1 MKIALIEASHWHATL
16 YIDALAS
23 MDVRVVGV
31 SDQNPAVAAR
41 VAARF
46 GCKASVDYKDM
57 LTEARPDFIFA
68 FGRHRDMPAI
78 AAHLI
83 KQKIPFAME
92 KPMGRSAS
100 EIEALCAAVEI
111 ENAFIAVPFV
121 FRHSPIQAML
131 DELKSA
137 GEFGDLTNAYFR
149 FIAGPP
155 SRYPKADSAWLLDPE
170 ESGGGCTINLA
181 VHFLDFSLRLLEA
194 NSVSR
199 VYAVPSHRKYGIAVE
214 DFSTV
219 VLSTND
225 GVVCTV
231 ETGYAYPQDKA
242 HLRHFECCLTTTKG
256 YMEIRDGEYAWASHD
271 GSRVEKKIDTDT
283 DNFYPIFIRKTL
295 DDLVAG
301 NRPSASVGEMFKVM
315 KLIDAAF
322 RSGRERQ
329 VVVL

>member
-1 MKIALIEASHWHATL
+1 MTIALIEASHWHAPL

-31 SDQNPAVAAR
+31 SDQNPDVAAR

-46 GCKASVDYKDM
+46 GCKASVDYKEM
-57 LTEARPDFIFA
+57 LAEARPDFVFA
-68 FGRHRDMPAI
+68 FGCHRDMPAI
-78 AAHLI
+78 AAYLI
-83 KQKIPFAME
+83 EQKIPFAME

-100 EIEALCAAVEI
+100 EIESLRLAVER
-111 ENAFIAVPFV
+111 ENAFVAVPFV
-121 FRHSPIQAML
+121 FRHSPIQQVI

-137 GEFGDLTNAYFR
+137 GAFGDLTNAYFR

-170 ESGGGCTINLA
+170 LSGGGCTINLA

-199 VYAVPSHRKYGIAVE
+199 VYAVPSRRKYGIAVE

-219 VLSTND
+219 VLSTDD
-225 GVVCTV
+225 GVACTV

-242 HLRHFECCLTTTKG
+242 HPRHFECCLTTTKG

-271 GSRVEKKIDTDT
+271 GSCIEKKIITDT
-283 DNFYPIFIRKTL
+283 DLFYPIFIRKTL
-295 DDLVAG
+295 DDLAAG
-301 NRPSASVGEMFKVM
+301 KRPSASVGEMVKVM
-315 KLIDAAF
+315 KLIDAAY

-329 VVVL
+329 VVAL

>member
-1 MKIALIEASHWHATL
+1 MKIALIEASHWHAPL

-31 SDQNPAVAAR
+31 SDENADVAAR

-46 GCKASVDYKDM
+46 GCKASVDYKEM
-57 LTEARPDFIFA
+57 LAATRPDFVFA

-83 KQKIPFAME
+83 EQKIPFAME

-100 EIEALCAAVEI
+100 EVEALRVAAER

-121 FRHSPIQAML
+121 FRHSPIQQMI

-137 GEFGDLTNAYFR
+137 DAFGELTNAYFR

-155 SRYPKADSAWLLDPE
+155 SRYPKANSAWLLDPA
-170 ESGGGCTINLA
+170 ESGGGCTINLTI
-181 VHFLDFSLRLLEA
+181 HFLDFSLQLLEA
-194 NSVSR
+194 NRVSR
-199 VYAVPSHRKYGIAVE
+199 VYAVPSRRKYGIDVE

-219 VLSTND
+219 VLSTD
-225 GVVCTV
+225 DDVVCTV
-231 ETGYAYPQDKA
+231 ETGYSYPQDKA
-242 HLRHFECCLTTTKG
+242 HPRHFECCLTTTKG

-271 GSRVEKKIDTDT
+271 GTRIEKKIITDT
-283 DNFYPIFIRKTL
+283 DLFYPIFIRKTL

-301 NRPSASVGEMFKVM
+301 NRPSASVDEMIKVM
-315 KLIDAAF
+315 KLIDAVY

-329 VVVL
+329 VVAL